1 MPHSLLVR
9 KLWGSPGWNTKLV
22 PQTQRVRR
30 TGRTL
35 HAAPDLKLEGCTS
48 KETYLRGSLQLV
60 AKRVGLGRRWEYL
73 KRLYRGLPW
82 VQPCILYRWSQKHL
96 TLSSLCASKQLL
108 ARRGGRNVHYKDRRT
123 YGKPPISCNQL
134 WVKRRSHPLYEPLQ
148 R

>member
-9 KLWGSPGWNTKLV
+9 KLWGSPGWNIKLV

-35 HAAPDLKLEGCTS
+35 HAAPDLELAGCTS
-48 KETYLRGSLQLV
+48 KQTYLRGRLQPA
-60 AKRVGLGRRWEYL
+60 AKRVGLGRRAESIWNVYTEVFPGFSHAFCTD
-73 KRLYRGLPW
+73 GLRNT
-82 VQPCILYRWSQKHL
+82 L
-96 TLSSLCASKQLL
+96 LSSLCASKQLL

-123 YGKPPISCNQL
+123 YGKPPIFCNQL

-148 R
+148 C